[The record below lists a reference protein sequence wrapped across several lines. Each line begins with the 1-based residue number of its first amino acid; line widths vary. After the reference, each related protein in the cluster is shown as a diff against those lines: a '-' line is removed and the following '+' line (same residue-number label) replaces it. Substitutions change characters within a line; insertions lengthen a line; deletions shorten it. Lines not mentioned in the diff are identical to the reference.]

1 MGNNMNMVMFTP
13 MNGRRSLMM
22 MKKRDTIMIC
32 EGLDAQ
38 LSQVAME
45 GIRFFV
51 KFQNNPNMDTKKYY
65 ETQVL
70 SKFDSEILRLIM
82 KHIIS
87 GVTVTLSN
95 SVDGLGHL

>member
-1 MGNNMNMVMFTP
+1 MNAVMFTP

-22 MKKRDTIMIC
+22 KKRDTKIIC

-45 GIRFFV
+45 GVRFFI
-51 KFQNNPNMDTKKYY
+51 KFRNNQNLDTKKYY
-65 ETQVL
+65 ESQIIP
-70 SKFDSEILRLIM
+70 KYDSEVLRLVM

-87 GVTVTLSN
+87 GVTTRLSN
-95 SVDGLGHL
+95 FDDGLGHL